1 MTATT
6 KPEFAPVH
14 NVQHHVIV
22 PTKVNHVSVVVVLP
36 PTHESTAVV
45 NPDANQAKAAKI
57 QTAT

>member
-22 PTKVNHVSVVVVLP
+22 PTKVSHVCVVVVLLLIRG
-36 PTHESTAVV
+36 SIAVA
-45 NPDANQAKAAKI
+45 NPDVNQAKAAKI